1 MAYPHAVVGW
11 PYPPGVRVH
20 PTPVYETILYTL
32 TFAILWRMRREP
44 HRDGTVFAA
53 YLVLTGVAR
62 FLVEFLRVE
71 PVIAFGLTSAQLVG
85 LIIVPIGVGLLWRER
100 RWQTAAA

>member
-1 MAYPHAVVGW
+1 
-11 PYPPGVRVH
+11 VH

-32 TFAILWRMRREP
+32 TFAVLWRLRREP
-44 HRDGTVFAA
+44 YRDGTIFAL
-53 YLVLTGVAR
+53 YLVLTGIFR
-62 FLVEFLRVE
+62 FLVECLRVE

-85 LIIVPIGVGLLWRER
+85 LLIVPIGLALLWRGR